1 MKHAG
6 GRSLRGGR
14 SKHQEQCGCCCI
26 PPSLVL
32 PYLAYHQLWWGL
44 QQVGSSQP
52 ARNKRFN
59 AGAAL
64 ECTATRRQAKRP
76 HNGQHPPAKRMLH
89 STT

>member
-59 AGAAL
+59 ACNGGK
-64 ECTATRRQAKRP
+64 ERGQIVTCAKVQVVRVP
-76 HNGQHPPAKRMLH
+76 RCRCCA
-89 STT
+89 